1 MKYITTAEAGKLLGV
16 KSTTVSI
23 YCQSGKI
30 SGRLIGRTWQVS
42 ETSVRKY
49 AAARKRKGRK

>member
-1 MKYITTAEAGKLLGV
+1 MRYITTAEAGKLLGV
-16 KSTTVSI
+16 KSTTISI

-30 SGRLIGRTWQVS
+30 IGRLVGRMWQVN

-49 AAARKRKGRK
+49 AAARKRKDKK

>member
-1 MKYITTAEAGKLLGV
+1 MKYMTTAEAARLLGV
-16 KSTTVSI
+16 KPTTVSI

-30 SGRLIGRTWQVS
+30 SGQLVGRTWQVS

-49 AAARKRKGRK
+49 ATTRKRKGKK